1 MIRPVGERISSV
13 DQVRDDVNNILNVD
27 WAPEFVAEKLGE
39 LSCFQSPH
47 NELQEEEPRN
57 WKGGLRAIDEA

>member
-1 MIRPVGERISSV
+1 MVRPIGERISSV
-13 DQVRDDVNNILNVD
+13 DQVRDDVDDILNID
-27 WAPEFVAEKLGE
+27 WAPELIAEKLGG
-39 LSCFQSPH
+39 LSCFQSPN